1 MDRNQL
7 KAIADKLDVKPLL
20 TRGLLPLAVLLS
32 FGLFAFDADAQTNRR
47 TARPTPTPVR
57 ANEPAVIS
65 RADDYPTVVIEPAP
79 INTDPSA
86 PTSSDATIEE
96 LRERLLQLEARSS
109 KKDPDAKQRQLAL
122 NLDILT
128 KSEQRS
134 DSLRKQ
140 LFEMIEKE
148 NTIRGRMD
156 QIDNDMRPETLD
168 RSLAM
173 TGSLRPEEL
182 REQRRRS
189 LTLEKTNLQALLTE
203 VQKNRTNLEL
213 NLQRSDALVERLR
226 LKIEKEIDTALS
238 EDEDT
243 STQKPID

>member
-7 KAIADKLDVKPLL
+7 RNVTGFCLS
-20 TRGLLPLAVLLS
+20 VLLS
-32 FGLFAFDADAQTNRR
+32 LGLFAFDADAQTTRKKPK
-47 TARPTPTPVR
+47 PTPTPVR
-57 ANEPAVIS
+57 TGEPAVIS
-65 RADDYPTVVIEPAP
+65 RADDYPTVVIEPVPVDNSVPAG
-79 INTDPSA
+79 T
-86 PTSSDATIEE
+86 SDATIEE
-96 LRERLLQLEARSS
+96 LRERLLQLEARSN

-134 DSLRKQ
+134 DGLRKQ

-148 NTIRGRMD
+148 NAIRGRMD
-156 QIDNDMRPETLD
+156 QIDNDMRPESIE
-168 RSLAM
+168 RSMA
-173 TGSLRPEEL
+173 TVGSLRPEEL

-189 LTLEKTNLQALLTE
+189 LGLEKGNLQALLTE

-226 LKIEKEIDTALS
+226 VRIEKEIDTALA
-238 EDEDT
+238 EDEKEPEKPAK
-243 STQKPID
+243 KPIE

>member
-7 KAIADKLDVKPLL
+7 KNLAGVYL
-20 TRGLLPLAVLLS
+20 TVLFS
-32 FGLFAFDADAQTNRR
+32 VGLFAFDSDAQTNRR
-47 TARPTPTPVR
+47 KPKPTPTPVKT
-57 ANEPAVIS
+57 AEPAVIS
-65 RADDYPTVVIEPAP
+65 RADDFPTVVIEPAP
-79 INTDPSA
+79 VSSDPSA
-86 PTSSDATIEE
+86 NTSSEATIEE
-96 LRERLLQLEARSS
+96 LRERLLQLEAKSN

-168 RSLAM
+168 RTLAL

-189 LTLEKTNLQALLTE
+189 LTLEKTNLQVLLTE

-226 LKIEKEIDTALS
+226 VKIEKEIDTALS
-238 EDEDT
+238 EDDGTEK
-243 STQKPID
+243 KPID

>member
-7 KAIADKLDVKPLL
+7 SRV
-20 TRGLLPLAVLLS
+20 GGSCLAVLLS
-32 FGLFAFDADAQTNRR
+32 VGMLAFDGDGQTNRR
-47 TARPTPTPVR
+47 KAKPKPTPTPVR
-57 ANEPAVIS
+57 TTEPAIIS

-79 INTDPSA
+79 VDTSA
-86 PTSSDATIEE
+86 PVGTSDPTIEE
-96 LRERLLQLEARSS
+96 LRMRLQQLEAKS
-109 KKDPDAKQRQLAL
+109 KTKDPEQKQRQLAM
-122 NLDILT
+122 NLDFLT

-156 QIDNDMRPETLD
+156 QIDNDMRPESVE
-168 RSLAM
+168 RAM
-173 TGSLRPEEL
+173 ATVGSLRPEEL
-182 REQRRRS
+182 RDQRRRS
-189 LTLEKTNLQALLTE
+189 LGLEKTNLQVLLTE

-226 LKIEKEIDTALS
+226 VRLEKEIDTALA
-238 EDEDT
+238 EDEKEPEAP
-243 STQKPID
+243 SKKPIE

>member
-1 MDRNQL
+1 MDRDQCRN
-7 KAIADKLDVKPLL
+7 AAGFCL
-20 TRGLLPLAVLLS
+20 TVLLS
-32 FGLFAFDADAQTNRR
+32 VGLFAVDAEAQTNRR
-47 TARPTPTPVR
+47 KPKPTPTPVR
-57 ANEPAVIS
+57 TGEPAIIS
-65 RADDYPTVVIEPAP
+65 RADDYPTVVIEPVPVDTPVPA
-79 INTDPSA
+79 
-86 PTSSDATIEE
+86 SSGPTIEE
-96 LRERLLQLEARSS
+96 LRERLLQLEAKSN
-109 KKDPDAKQRQLAL
+109 KKDPEQKQRLLAM

-156 QIDNDMRPETLD
+156 QIDNDMRPETIE
-168 RSLAM
+168 RTLAM

-189 LTLEKTNLQALLTE
+189 LALEKTNLQVLLTE
-203 VQKNRTNLEL
+203 VQKNRANLEL

-226 LKIEKEIDTALS
+226 ARIEKEIDAALT
-238 EDEDT
+238 EDEKEPET
-243 STQKPID
+243 KKPID